1 MKGVPLQE
9 MVSATQNLRLAK
21 PKLAMP
27 IFKSTHPRIATMDLV
42 HTNTFNTH
50 TQRNII
56 LKRSYIQLQ
65 ISTKIRINH

>member
-27 IFKSTHPRIATMDLV
+27 IFKSTHPRMATMDLV
-42 HTNTFNTH
+42 IQTPSTPIHKG
-50 TQRNII
+50 I
-56 LKRSYIQLQ
+56 SY
-65 ISTKIRINH
+65 